1 MSLEGVC
8 GTQDMVPHETKFP
21 CFVLK
26 AWANEPGGHFSSL
39 NPSPPTKFSKGHW
52 KDDYASVIYILKQ
65 KCGRRLLHVVGLKRH
80 LDLA

>member
-1 MSLEGVC
+1 MFRWRG
-8 GTQDMVPHETKFP
+8 TKFP

-26 AWANEPGGHFSSL
+26 ALMNLETIFQVQC
-39 NPSPPTKFSKGHW
+39 PSPPTKFSKDHW

-80 LDLA
+80 LDPA